1 MSSADDHETPAA
13 KHPAKNKP
21 KGDYPVGYCKPP
33 VEHRFRPG
41 NNANPKG
48 RGKGSKSRKLV
59 IQEVLFEP
67 ITVRE
72 GNEIKQMPVLEAI
85 VKKTATKALAG
96 DNKAALTIIALAQ
109 KEGLLTREQ
118 EQAVENLSESDAA
131 IMDDVKRRLGV
142 GKSEHPGE
150 GSVPLRTP
158 SAPEPPPTDAT
169 QPATALPE
177 ITRPVLRRRGPTANG

>member
-33 VEHRFRPG
+33 AEHRFRPG
-41 NNANPKG
+41 NNDNPKG

-72 GNEIKQMPVLEAI
+72 GNEIKQMPVLQSAGSLM
-85 VKKTATKALAG
+85 TGRAAT
-96 DNKAALTIIALAQ
+96 
-109 KEGLLTREQ
+109 
-118 EQAVENLSESDAA
+118 
-131 IMDDVKRRLGV
+131 GV
-142 GKSEHPGE
+142 
-150 GSVPLRTP
+150 
-158 SAPEPPPTDAT
+158 
-169 QPATALPE
+169 
-177 ITRPVLRRRGPTANG
+177 